1 MKPKSRNTD
10 FLYLIIQ
17 AILFSTIM
25 ILLSLLLEKGQL
37 GLDEV
42 INVAISIFG
51 ATGRF
56 GNLQQFI
63 LTVAL
68 TKMSFRIILTYV
80 SRKSLSTAAEMS
92 SKGFPIPRI
101 IPSLM
106 KNHNKL

>member
-1 MKPKSRNTD
+1 VKPKSRNTD

-17 AILFSTIM
+17 TIFFFNNNN
-25 ILLSLLLEKGQL
+25 IIIIIVGELGQL
-37 GLDEV
+37 GPDEV

-51 ATGRF
+51 VTERF
-56 GNLQQFI
+56 GNLEQFI
-63 LTVAL
+63 LKL
-68 TKMSFRIILTYV
+68 HSPRCHLELTYV